1 MSNLSDIVFEHIN
14 EKYAYGAYGDFK
26 VIMMKKNSYIN
37 ATKLCDEHKKLFKNW
52 SRNMQNEE
60 LINEVKKEIN
70 YSKLST
76 TEDIDP
82 IITIKGGNKKL
93 QIVTGT
99 YVHPLLMPDIIK
111 WIQIPR
117 SKQLEYDVQ
126 QKLNKKFNGE
136 CEVPTE
142 LGIIDILTDTQ
153 IIEIKNFKDWK
164 SALGQIL
171 IYSTFYPE
179 HKKCIHLFKT
189 RNDKILLKKIEDVY
203 KKYDVHLTYE

>member
-26 VIMMKKNSYIN
+26 VIIMKKNNYIN
-37 ATKLCDEHKKLFKNW
+37 ATKLCSEYSKRYENW
-52 SRNMQNEE
+52 SRNILNNE
-60 LINEVKKEIN
+60 LIDEVKKEIN
-70 YSKLST
+70 ALNLST
-76 TEDIDP
+76 AEEFEP
-82 IITIKGGNKKL
+82 IITVKGGNKKL
-93 QIVTGT
+93 QFVTGT
-99 YVHPLLMPDIIK
+99 YVHPLLMPEIIR

-136 CEVPTE
+136 CEVSTE